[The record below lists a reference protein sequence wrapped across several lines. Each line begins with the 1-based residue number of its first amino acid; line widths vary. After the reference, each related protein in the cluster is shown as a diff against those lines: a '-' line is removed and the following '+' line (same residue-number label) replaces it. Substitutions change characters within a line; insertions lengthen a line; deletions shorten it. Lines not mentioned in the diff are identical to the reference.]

1 MQSLNR
7 GKLFIIGI
15 GPGNTDF
22 MIKHA
27 SDAIRESEIIIGH
40 DFYLNLIKPLIGDK
54 EVIYSSMGKEVERAR
69 RCIEL
74 AETKKVAMISGGDP
88 GIYGM
93 AGIVIEIIKRDN
105 SGVEYEV
112 IPGVTAA
119 TAAASKT
126 GSPLSGDY
134 ATVSLSDLLTPLE
147 IIEKRLDLAFQMG
160 VPVVLYNPK
169 SNGRPHNLAMALEIA
184 LKYKGNGT
192 PVAVVK
198 NSHRSGE
205 EIRYYTLAD
214 LFEDDE
220 FVDMRSVVIIGGDES
235 EFIGDDENISG
246 IITPRGYDRKYVY

>member
-1 MQSLNR
+1 MQSSNR

-22 MIKHA
+22 MIKRA
-27 SDAIRESEIIIGH
+27 SDAIRESDIIIGN
-40 DFYLNLIKPLIGDK
+40 DFYLNLIKPLVEDK

-74 AETKKVAMISGGDP
+74 AEKKKVAMISGGDP

-93 AGIVIEIIKRDN
+93 AGIVIEIIKKDS
-105 SGVEYEV
+105 SGVDYEV

-119 TAAASKT
+119 TAAASRT

-134 ATVSLSDLLTPLE
+134 TTISLSDLLTPLE
-147 IIEKRLDLAFQMG
+147 VIEKRLDLAFQMG

-169 SNGRPHNLAMALEIA
+169 SNGRPHNLAMALGTA
-184 LKYKGNGT
+184 LKYKSGDT

-198 NSHRSGE
+198 NSHREGE
-205 EIRYYTLAD
+205 EIRYYTLAE
-214 LFEDDE
+214 LFEDDG
-220 FVDMRSVVIIGGDES
+220 FVDMRSVVTIGGEES
-235 EFIGDDENISG
+235 EFIGEGEDISG

>member
-1 MQSLNR
+1 LQSSNR
-7 GKLFIIGI
+7 GKLYIIGI

-22 MIKHA
+22 MIKRA
-27 SDAIRESEIIIGH
+27 SDAIMESEIIIGN
-40 DFYLNLIKPLIGDK
+40 DFYLKLIKPLIEGK

-105 SGVEYEV
+105 STVDYEV

-134 ATVSLSDLLTPLE
+134 ATISLSDLLTPLE

-169 SNGRPHNLAMALEIA
+169 SNGRPHNLAIALEKA
-184 LKYKGNGT
+184 LKYKSGDT
-192 PVAVVK
+192 PAAVVK
-198 NSHRSGE
+198 NSHRDEE
-205 EIRYYTLAD
+205 EIRYYTLSE

-220 FVDMRSVVIIGGDES
+220 FVDMRSVVIIGGEES
-235 EFIGDDENISG
+235 EFIGDEINVSG